1 IDIDD
6 DDDDDDDEEFGELE
20 CSLELSLFVHWT
32 GMNPIN
38 YSILN
43 CASIDVEYLHT
54 NSTTHEFLFGAI
66 AELVDNSRDA
76 RADTLRIDYGNGQ
89 LSFLDDGCGMD
100 KKEVESVISFGYSA
114 KRMDPE
120 MVGQYGNGLK
130 SAAMRIGKNMLL
142 LTKKEGLLTCMLIS
156 RSFLEDNN
164 LKKVIV
170 PTPSFLEDGTPFYE
184 TSDEMEKHTLETKIV
199 YEYSPFSSLDQLLV
213 QFRRIEGSSGTLVI
227 CYNLR
232 RIEGGDFEMDFHS
245 DPLDVR
251 LTGHIPHREEERNSL
266 RAYLAIL
273 YANPRMRVFL
283 RGEKVDTKRIL
294 SSLYRPRMYRYQAK
308 NLKACAQ
315 RELQECQKKVV
326 ELNDLVARNKSEVA
340 DFEVRHPNFM
350 RDVTLRIHYRSL
362 VGAVESA
369 SEMLFMSE
377 NRLKKLVRSKSNPS
391 PLLFYFGLNIQHRNR
406 YGCMVYNN
414 GRLIRM
420 YEKVSNQKEKNDRM
434 LKYLGV
440 VAVVDVP
447 CSVLAPAHS
456 KQCFENPREYANL
469 LKAINDHMEQ
479 YWNDTAIAATPGGV
493 SNFWRPFGYES
504 MEWNAEPSN
513 EPEFTR
519 KRYSTVGY
527 SVQCDICLK
536 WRYLQFQQSY
546 LTKGVPKN
554 WSCNMNPNSLF
565 RSCAKLEEL
574 PKIPE
579 GRLLRLPDKPP
590 KLSCKQDKDAS
601 SLSPKIRNWRMA
613 AAHKSTPT
621 QSPPAS
627 ERKAGMRSAQLRSHS
642 LEAESSVGGEL
653 KSRMPTRKVAL
664 KKPMEAVAS
673 RKPIERQT
681 ARIVTTSNKTLTRGQ
696 RTASSQ
702 HPVETN
708 RSQIGELSSEDDDDS
723 EDEPAPKRR
732 SLSRAKASRDN
743 GSATRKISRAQQERE
758 LSQPTALEKNTDKV
772 SDQQFHK
779 IEEKMREI
787 RKTRSVV
794 LSESTRKIAAVDNQM
809 GSAPQSEQTIAEEVI
824 ESDSKMD
831 KLLHKLNEVLE
842 FFRESSFPKLHFA
855 DVDDALRFDLSEY
868 FAASRHGLDVLIDE
882 QVAKKV
888 QKYLSSA
895 VKVMKWADPE
905 VEEEI
910 TEKNVLVKLDEF
922 AKLI

>member
-1 IDIDD
+1 MDP
-6 DDDDDDDEEFGELE
+6 
-20 CSLELSLFVHWT
+20 T
-32 GMNPIN
+32 K

-76 RADTLRIDYGNGQ
+76 QADTLRIDYDNGQ

-170 PTPSFLEDGTPFYE
+170 PTPSFLEDGTAFYE
-184 TSDEMEKHTLETKIV
+184 TLDEMEKHTLETKIV
-199 YEYSPFSSLDQLLV
+199 YEYSPFSSLDQLLA
-213 QFRRIEGSSGTLVI
+213 QFRRIEANSGTLVI

-232 RIEGGDFEMDFHS
+232 RIEGGSFEMDFDS

-266 RAYLAIL
+266 RAYLAVL

-283 RGEKVDTKRIL
+283 RGEKVDTKRVL
-294 SSLYRPRMYRYQAK
+294 SALYRPRMYRYQAR

-362 VGAVESA
+362 VRAVDA
-369 SEMLFMSE
+369 ATEMLSISE
-377 NRLKKLVRSKSNPS
+377 NRLKKLARSKSNPN

-456 KQCFENPREYANL
+456 KQSFENPREYANL
-469 LKAINDHMEQ
+469 LKAINDCMEQ
-479 YWNDTAIAATPGGV
+479 YWNDTAIGATPGGV

-513 EPEFTR
+513 EPEFIR

-536 WRYLQFQQSY
+536 WRHLQFQQSY
-546 LTKGVPKN
+546 LTRGIPKN
-554 WSCNMNPNSLF
+554 WNCSMNPNSLF
-565 RSCAKLEEL
+565 RSCSKLEEL

-590 KLSCKQDKDAS
+590 KLSCKQDEEAPPI
-601 SLSPKIRNWRMA
+601 SPKIRTRRIATARKWIP
-613 AAHKSTPT
+613 TP
-621 QSPPAS
+621 SPPTSKRRA
-627 ERKAGMRSAQLRSHS
+627 RMRPARLRSPS
-642 LEAESSVGGEL
+642 LEAESSVDGKL
-653 KSRMPTRKVAL
+653 RSRIPTERMAL
-664 KKPMEAVAS
+664 KKSTETVAS
-673 RKPIERQT
+673 RKPNERQ
-681 ARIVTTSNKTLTRGQ
+681 AAKIVTTSNKTLTSGQ
-696 RTASSQ
+696 RTAASQ
-702 HPVETN
+702 HLMETN
-708 RSQIGELSSEDDDDS
+708 RSKVDGLPGEDDVDS
-723 EDEPAPKRR
+723 EDEPAPKRQSFAR
-732 SLSRAKASRDN
+732 TKASMGN
-743 GSATRKISRAQQERE
+743 GSATRQIARVEQERKSSE
-758 LSQPTALEKNTDKV
+758 PIAAENNADKV
-772 SDQQFHK
+772 SNQQSRHK
-779 IEEKMREI
+779 NEEKMKENHETKSVI
-787 RKTRSVV
+787 LVQSTKKT
-794 LSESTRKIAAVDNQM
+794 AAVESQAGN
-809 GSAPQSEQTIAEEVI
+809 APQSEQAIGEDVI

-831 KLLHKLNEVLE
+831 RLLHKLSEVLE
-842 FFRESSFPKLHFA
+842 FFRESSFPKVHFA

-868 FAASRHGLDVLIDE
+868 FAASRRGLEALIDE
-882 QVAKKV
+882 QVANRV
-888 QKYLSSA
+888 QKYLNSA

-905 VEEEI
+905 VADEI
-910 TEKNVLVKLDEF
+910 TDENVLEKMDEF
-922 AKLI
+922 TKLI